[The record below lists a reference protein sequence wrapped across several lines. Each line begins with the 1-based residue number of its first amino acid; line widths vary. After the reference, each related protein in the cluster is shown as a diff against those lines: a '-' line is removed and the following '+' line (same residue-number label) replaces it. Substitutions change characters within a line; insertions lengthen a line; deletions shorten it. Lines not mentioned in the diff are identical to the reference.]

1 MHHAQLAM
9 DWGITQ
15 ANVFPLKNGEI
26 LEIDNGVA
34 AMIGTIEAQAVL
46 FNRDQGERVTTFS
59 VNERRSLSLEGV
71 VTVSLVVNS
80 VGELLSGP
88 TIESGASGFLLS
100 REWEE
105 IQDELKGNIHEL
117 IARAR
122 KDAPPIDVAQLR
134 SQIRD
139 SVSKSLRA
147 KLQAK
152 PTVQVIIHELAK
164 TT

>member
-1 MHHAQLAM
+1 
-9 DWGITQ
+9 
-15 ANVFPLKNGEI
+15 
-26 LEIDNGVA
+26 
-34 AMIGTIEAQAVL
+34 
-46 FNRDQGERVTTFS
+46 
-59 VNERRSLSLEGV
+59 
-71 VTVSLVVNS
+71 VVNS

-105 IQDELKGNIHEL
+105 MQDELKGNIHEL